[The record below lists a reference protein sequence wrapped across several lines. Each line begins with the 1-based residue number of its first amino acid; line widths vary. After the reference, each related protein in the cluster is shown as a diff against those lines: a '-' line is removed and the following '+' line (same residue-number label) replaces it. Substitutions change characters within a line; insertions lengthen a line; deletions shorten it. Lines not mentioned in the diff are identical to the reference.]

1 MEKIHPLTLEREQS
15 SPVKTGGF
23 AFLALVMGAIGAI
36 GATMGVGGDEM
47 VGDDGALI
55 VWEAVAVLE
64 SI

>member
-1 MEKIHPLTLEREQS
+1 M
-15 SPVKTGGF
+15 
-23 AFLALVMGAIGAI
+23 GAI

>member
-23 AFLALVMGAIGAI
+23 AFLALVMGAIGA
-36 GATMGVGGDEM
+36 TMGVGGDEM

-55 VWEAVAVLE
+55 V
-64 SI
+64 

>member
-23 AFLALVMGAIGAI
+23 AFLALVMGVIGAI
-36 GATMGVGGDEM
+36 MGVGGDEM

-55 VWEAVAVLE
+55 V
-64 SI
+64 

>member
-15 SPVKTGGF
+15 SPVNTGGF
-23 AFLALVMGAIGAI
+23 AFLALVIGAI
-36 GATMGVGGDEM
+36 GATMGVGRDEM